1 MIFAFKR
8 LFDIIFS
15 LIFLVVFSP
24 LYLILSMF
32 IKFDS
37 RGPIFFTQS
46 RLGKN
51 KVVFKIIKFR
61 TMIVGA
67 EEMQQGIF
75 NEEDDP
81 RVTKIGNFLR
91 RYSLDEIPQMF
102 NVLIGNM
109 SIVGPRPA
117 VTYELGNLD
126 DLSEEFESRFTVKPG
141 ITGLAQISGRNELSW
156 DEKINFDNKYI
167 NQLCAKGLIIDIKI
181 IYATIWKV
189 FLAEGSY
196 EKRDNISKDL
206 KRINK
211 Q

>member
-8 LFDIIFS
+8 LFYIIFS
-15 LIFLVVFSP
+15 LIFLVLFSP
-24 LYLILSMF
+24 LCLILSMF

>member
-15 LIFLVVFSP
+15 LIFLVLFSP